1 MRVLMLGWEFPPVVS
16 GGLGTACEGLAR
28 ALAHAGTQVLFV
40 MPRSAARATAPGVEL
55 VGLDRHDD
63 PQPAKAPDHL
73 SPIPVPANEP
83 RPDRGQPAPA
93 TIEFLPVD
101 ANLNPYRRPEPTIL
115 HPATGWHEW
124 VPRPFGSA
132 PPPPPEPPL
141 VNGQE
146 VYQGDLFAEV
156 DQFALRTTQAVA
168 GRSFDLIHAH
178 DWMTFP
184 AAERLAGLTGV
195 PWVAHVHSTEFDRS
209 VRRIDQRIYDIERR
223 GLHVADAVIAVSHLT
238 AGILARRYGLSSTR
252 VTVVYNAV
260 TERSGVVDSSGGSSS
275 GGSSSG
281 GNGHPV
287 RDIGRDEKVV
297 LYLGRITLQK
307 GPEYFLAAARK
318 VLQVER
324 NVRFV
329 MAGHG
334 DLAEAAMRLS
344 QDMGIADRVT
354 FTGFLRGSDVER
366 MFRCAD
372 LFVMPSVSDPFGIAT
387 LEAVSYDV
395 PVLVS
400 RQSGVT
406 EVLRH
411 VLTVD
416 FWDTDDMANKIVAVL
431 RHPPLSST
439 LKSRAGFE
447 LKRLCWDDSAQ
458 SVMRVYETLLTETT
472 TSETAPSAAPG
483 ADA

>member
-28 ALAHAGTQVLFV
+28 ALAQSGTDVLFV
-40 MPRSAARATAPGVEL
+40 MPRSAARTDAPGVEV
-55 VGLDRHDD
+55 VGLDRDQSPDAAQADSGSGATRELDD
-63 PQPAKAPDHL
+63 SPSAP
-73 SPIPVPANEP
+73 
-83 RPDRGQPAPA
+83 PAPPAAA

-101 ANLNPYRRPEPTIL
+101 ANLDPYRRPYSAIL
-115 HPATGWHEW
+115 HPALAWQG
-124 VPRPFGSA
+124 VMQQPVA
-132 PPPPPEPPL
+132 PKPPEEPPL
-141 VNGQE
+141 VNGDA
-146 VYQGDLFAEV
+146 VYQGDLFTEV
-156 DQFALRTTQAVA
+156 DQFALRAVQAVA
-168 GRSFDLIHAH
+168 GRSFDVIHAH

-184 AAERLAGLTGV
+184 AAQRLSGLTGA
-195 PWVAHVHSTEFDRS
+195 PWIAHVHSTEFDRS
-209 VRRIDQRIYDIERR
+209 IRRIDQRIYDIERR
-223 GLHVADAVIAVSHLT
+223 GIHGADAVVAVSHLT
-238 AGILARRYGLSSTR
+238 GGILTRRYGLPASR
-252 VTVVYNAV
+252 YTVVYNAV
-260 TERSGVVDSSGGSSS
+260 TERGSCADSK
-275 GGSSSG
+275 G

-287 RDIGRDEKVV
+287 RNISRDEKVV
-297 LYLGRITLQK
+297 LFLGRITMQK

-329 MAGHG
+329 MAGYG

-344 QDMGIADRVT
+344 EDMGIADKVT
-354 FTGFLRGSDVER
+354 FTGFLRGTDVER
-366 MFRCAD
+366 MFRSAD

-416 FWDTDDMANKIVAVL
+416 FWDTEDMANKIVAVL

-447 LKRLCWDDSAQ
+447 LTRLSWNDSAR
-458 SVMRVYETLLTETT
+458 SVEEIYRRLLSASKPQPAAPTATGGVV
-472 TSETAPSAAPG
+472 APSAQAT
-483 ADA
+483 